1 MRNKFTME
9 MSICQAENG
18 FSLDELVKKLADG
31 AVAKLLMSFANSNKG
46 GQPPSSLDYAVAS
59 RERM

>member
-1 MRNKFTME
+1 MRRGEANHKVLLPIKVDME
-9 MSICQAENG
+9 ALSKAENLLLG
-18 FSLDELVKKLADG
+18 LLQN
-31 AVAKLLMSFANSNKG
+31 LLMSFANSNKG